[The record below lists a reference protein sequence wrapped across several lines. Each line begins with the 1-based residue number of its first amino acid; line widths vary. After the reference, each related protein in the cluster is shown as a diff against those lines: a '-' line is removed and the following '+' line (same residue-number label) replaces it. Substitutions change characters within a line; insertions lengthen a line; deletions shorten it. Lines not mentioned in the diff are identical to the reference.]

1 LTKYSDL
8 PPICKGYLLNYHFWR
23 QRYTKRNSWLKSYLF
38 AMEARSNEERF
49 WPSQVKIGYIPT
61 GIYRENQFQ
70 KDELKKFRLMKKNH
84 IRNIAIISH
93 VDHGKTTLLNAML
106 KQTGVF
112 RVNQAV
118 EDRVMDSLDL
128 EKERGITIMAK
139 NTAIDY
145 NGVKINIVD
154 TPGHADFGGEVER
167 SLNMVDGAILLVD
180 ASEGPLPQ
188 TRFVL
193 KKALALHLPIILIIN
208 KIDRADARI
217 EEVINDTYDLFIDLG
232 AGENQIE
239 FPILYTNAKIGVS
252 HKKRGDDST
261 DLRPLLQTIIEYI
274 PAPRGNDE
282 DIPQFLVTNLD
293 YDPYVGQIAL
303 GRLQSGKLEM
313 NSNYSLCTKEKI
325 VPGIKFT
332 ALYTFYGLTKKAVT
346 SVESGDI
353 IALSGVENVSIG
365 DTISSMTDPRPLPR
379 LQVDEPTVSMMFYVN
394 DSPFAG
400 TEGKYLTSRH
410 LLERLEKEA
419 LRNVAI
425 KIKKLDRTDA
435 FEVCGRG
442 ELQMAV
448 LIETMRREG
457 YELMVSRP
465 QVITKEQ
472 KGKTL
477 EPVERL
483 FLDIPEEFVGKITE
497 KLSVRKGRMES
508 LVNKGSGRVSMEFL
522 IPSRGLIGFRSQ
534 FLTDTKGGGVMNSL
548 LEDYSPWFGPIP
560 QRMTGALVADRSG
573 RVTSYASFAMEDRGE
588 MIVEIGTEV
597 YAGMIVGERNRS
609 SDLNVNIIKEKKLTN
624 MRASTSDTT
633 IILRPPRILSLDQA
647 IEFIA
652 EDELVEIT
660 PKSVRLRKME
670 LDAARRQQKSRK
682 DD

>member
-1 LTKYSDL
+1 
-8 PPICKGYLLNYHFWR
+8 
-23 QRYTKRNSWLKSYLF
+23 
-38 AMEARSNEERF
+38 
-49 WPSQVKIGYIPT
+49 
-61 GIYRENQFQ
+61 
-70 KDELKKFRLMKKNH
+70 MKKDH
-84 IRNIAIISH
+84 LRNIAIISH

-112 RVNQAV
+112 RANQTI
-118 EDRVMDSLDL
+118 EDRVMDSMDL
-128 EKERGITIMAK
+128 EKERGITITAK
-139 NTAIDY
+139 NTAVDY
-145 NGVKINIVD
+145 NGIKINIVD

-193 KKALALHLPIILIIN
+193 KKALAKKLPIILVIN
-208 KIDRADARI
+208 KIDRGDARI
-217 EEVINDTYDLFIDLG
+217 EEVINETYDLFIDLD
-232 AGENQIE
+232 ADEQQIE

-252 HKKRGDDST
+252 HKKLGDSST
-261 DLRPLLQTIIEYI
+261 DLQPLLQTIIDSI
-274 PAPRGNDE
+274 PAPEAND
-282 DIPQFLVTNLD
+282 DSIPQFLITNLD
-293 YDPYVGQIAL
+293 YDSYVGQIAI
-303 GRLQSGKLEM
+303 GRIQSGKLEM
-313 NSNYSLCTKEKI
+313 NTGYSLCAKDKI
-325 VPGIKFT
+325 IPNVRFS
-332 ALYTFYGLTKKAVT
+332 ALYTFYGLTKKPVT
-346 SVESGDI
+346 SAESGDI
-353 IALSGVENVSIG
+353 IALSGVDNITIG
-365 DTISSMTDPRPLPR
+365 DTISSLIDPQPLPR

-394 DSPFAG
+394 DGPFAG
-400 TEGKYLTSRH
+400 TEGKFLTSRH
-410 LLERLEKEA
+410 LLERLEKES

-425 KIKKLDRTDA
+425 KIKKLERTDA

-465 QVITKEQ
+465 RVITKEE
-472 KGKTL
+472 KGKTM
-477 EPVERL
+477 EPLERL

-497 KLSVRKGRMES
+497 KLSIRKGRMES

-548 LEDYSPWFGPIP
+548 LEDYAPWFGPIP
-560 QRMTGALVADRSG
+560 QRMTGVLVADRSG
-573 RVTSYASFAMEDRGE
+573 RVTTYASFAMEDRGE
-588 MIVEIGTEV
+588 MVVEVGTQV

-633 IILRPPRILSLDQA
+633 IILRPPRVLSLDQA

-652 EDELVEIT
+652 EDELVEVT
-660 PKSVRLRKME
+660 PESFRLRKME
-670 LDAARRQQKSRK
+670 LDAVRRASQQKSQRV
-682 DD
+682 D

>member
-1 LTKYSDL
+1 
-8 PPICKGYLLNYHFWR
+8 
-23 QRYTKRNSWLKSYLF
+23 
-38 AMEARSNEERF
+38 
-49 WPSQVKIGYIPT
+49 
-61 GIYRENQFQ
+61 
-70 KDELKKFRLMKKNH
+70 MKKNNL
-84 IRNIAIISH
+84 RNIAIISH

-118 EDRVMDSLDL
+118 EDRVMDSMDL

-139 NTAIDY
+139 NTAVDY
-145 NGVKINIVD
+145 NGIKINIVD

-193 KKALALHLPIILIIN
+193 KKALMLGLPIILVIN
-208 KIDRADARI
+208 KIDRSDARI
-217 EEVINDTYDLFIDLG
+217 EEVINETYDLFIDLG
-232 AGENQIE
+232 AEENQIE

-252 HKKRGDDST
+252 HKKMGDENA
-261 DLRPLLQTIIEYI
+261 DLQPLLQTIIEHI
-274 PAPRGNDE
+274 PAPQGNDE

-293 YDPYVGQIAL
+293 YDPYVGQIAV
-303 GRLQSGKLEM
+303 GRLQNGRLEM
-313 NSNYSLCTKEKI
+313 NNNYSLCTREKI
-325 VPGIKFT
+325 IPGVKFT
-332 ALYTFYGLTKKAVT
+332 ALYTFYGLTKKLVEW
-346 SVESGDI
+346 VESGDI
-353 IALSGVENVSIG
+353 IALSGVENVTIG
-365 DTISSMTDPRPLPR
+365 DTISSLIDPQPLPR

-394 DSPFAG
+394 NSPFAG
-400 TEGKYLTSRH
+400 KEGKYLTSRH

-425 KIKKLDRTDA
+425 RIIKLERTDS

-442 ELQMAV
+442 ELQMAI

-465 QVITKEQ
+465 RVITRKQ
-472 KGKTL
+472 KGKIY
-477 EPVERL
+477 EPVERI

-497 KLSVRKGRMES
+497 KLSLRKGRMES

-548 LEDYSPWFGPIP
+548 FEDYAPWFGPIP
-560 QRMTGALVADRSG
+560 QRTTGALVSDRSG
-573 RVTSYASFAMEDRGE
+573 RVTPYASFAMEDRGE
-588 MIVEIGTEV
+588 MIVDIGTEV
-597 YAGMIVGERNRS
+597 YAGMIVGEHNRS
-609 SDLNVNIIKEKKLTN
+609 SDLNVNITKEKKLTN
-624 MRASTSDTT
+624 MRASTSDAT
-633 IILRPPRILSLDQA
+633 IILRPPRVLSLDQA

-652 EDELVEIT
+652 EDELVEVT

-670 LDAARRQQKSRK
+670 LDATRRQQKSRTE
-682 DD
+682 

>member
-1 LTKYSDL
+1 L
-8 PPICKGYLLNYHFWR
+8 
-23 QRYTKRNSWLKSYLF
+23 
-38 AMEARSNEERF
+38 
-49 WPSQVKIGYIPT
+49 
-61 GIYRENQFQ
+61 
-70 KDELKKFRLMKKNH
+70 KKNH
-84 IRNIAIISH
+84 LRNIAIISH

-118 EDRVMDSLDL
+118 EDRVMDSMDL
-128 EKERGITIMAK
+128 EKERGITITAK
-139 NTAIDY
+139 NTAVEF

-193 KKALALHLPIILIIN
+193 KKALALRLPIILVIN
-208 KIDRADARI
+208 KIDRKDARV
-217 EEVINDTYDLFIDLG
+217 EEVINETYDLFIDLG
-232 AGENQIE
+232 AEEKQIE
-239 FPILYTNAKIGVS
+239 FPILYTMAKIGVS
-252 HKKRGDDST
+252 HRKLGDDST
-261 DLRPLLQTIIEYI
+261 DLQPLLQTIIDYV
-274 PAPRGNDE
+274 PAPQGDDE
-282 DIPQFLVTNLD
+282 AITQFLVTNLD
-293 YDPYVGQIAL
+293 YDPYVGQIAI

-313 NSNYSLCTKEKI
+313 NTNYTLCSQDKM
-325 VPGIKFT
+325 VPGVKLS
-332 ALYTFYGLTKKAVT
+332 ALYTFYGLAKKPVT
-346 SVESGDI
+346 IAESGDI
-353 IALSGVENVSIG
+353 IALSGVDNVTIG
-365 DTISSMTDPRPLPR
+365 DTISSFISPQALPR
-379 LQVDEPTVSMMFYVN
+379 LLVDEPTISMIFYVN

-400 TEGKYLTSRH
+400 KEGKYLTSRH
-410 LLERLEKEA
+410 LLERLEKES

-425 KIKKLDRTDA
+425 KIKKLGKTNA

-472 KGKTL
+472 GGKTV

-497 KLSVRKGRMES
+497 KLSIRKGRMES

-548 LEDYSPWFGPIP
+548 LEDYAPWFGPIP
-560 QRMTGALVADRSG
+560 QRTTGVLVADRSG
-573 RVTSYASFAMEDRGE
+573 RVTPYASFAMEDRGE

-597 YAGMIVGERNRS
+597 YGGMVVGERNRTG
-609 SDLNVNIIKEKKLTN
+609 DMDVNITKEKKLTN
-624 MRASTSDTT
+624 MRASTSDAT
-633 IILRPPRILSLDQA
+633 IILRPPRVLSLDQA
-647 IEFIA
+647 IEFIS
-652 EDELVEIT
+652 ENELVEVT
-660 PKSVRLRKME
+660 PQSVRLRKME
-670 LDAARRQQKSRK
+670 LDATKRLQKSRK
-682 DD
+682 EE